1 MSSASVGTG
10 PSAARTEGVRR
21 ARTTTGRQRPKRRV
35 SPGQVVVAGFVVV
48 FLAWTL
54 VPLAWMVLSSFKPPA
69 ALTSGTPTVT
79 FQPTSAHWAD
89 VFAGPNTLVNYA
101 KNSLLAAG
109 ISTLISVT
117 LGTLAGYGLA
127 RSRFRGKKHLSFWIL
142 STRMAPIAAV
152 ILPLFLMFRYA
163 HLLHNVGGLIVAYLT
178 FNLPFA
184 IWIMSAFFQDLPK
197 SLEEAAFIDGASRF
211 TTFRRIALPLTTPGL
226 VTTAILCL
234 VFSWND
240 YAFAATF
247 SGPGSQTLPIAAAQ
261 LLTQT
266 GIDWGA
272 LCAIGTVV
280 VAPMIVIG
288 LAVRRYLVRGLT
300 MGAVKGD

>member
-1 MSSASVGTG
+1 MAEARPRRRTPAGQLLAVGFI
-10 PSAARTEGVRR
+10 VL
-21 ARTTTGRQRPKRRV
+21 
-35 SPGQVVVAGFVVV
+35 

-54 VPLAWMVLSSFKPPA
+54 VPIAWMVLASFKPPG
-69 ALTSGTPTVT
+69 ALAGTPTLA
-79 FQPTSAHWAD
+79 FEPTGANWVG
-89 VFAGPNTLVNYA
+89 VFAGPNTLLEYA

-109 ISTLISVT
+109 ISTAISVS
-117 LGTLAGYGLA
+117 LGAMAGYGLA
-127 RSRFRGKKHLSFWIL
+127 RTQFRGKKHLSFWIL

-152 ILPLFLMFRYA
+152 ILPLFLMFRYT

-184 IWIMSAFFQDLPK
+184 IWIMTAFFQDLPK
-197 SLEEAAFIDGASRF
+197 SLEEAAFIDGAGRF
-211 TTFRRIALPLTTPGL
+211 TTFRKVALPLTTPGI

-247 SGPGSQTLPIAAAQ
+247 SGPGSQTMPIAAAQ

-280 VAPMIVIG
+280 VAPMVAIG

-300 MGAVKGD
+300 MGAVKD